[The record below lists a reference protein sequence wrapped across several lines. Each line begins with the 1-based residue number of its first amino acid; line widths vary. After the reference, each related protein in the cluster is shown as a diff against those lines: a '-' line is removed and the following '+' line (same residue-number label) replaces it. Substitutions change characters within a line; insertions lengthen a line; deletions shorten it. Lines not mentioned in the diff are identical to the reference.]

1 MRGWSCEALIASGR
15 TRSRRDAARY
25 GAGSAPNAVRLLD
38 RSHSTHRGRGVLSLR
53 EVAAQLQ
60 LHVRQLTDAGCVFGK
75 PNFTTKRLSVAP
87 PNRDLGQSHSS
98 LGVVGDLDRRRSD
111 RHLQFW
117 SRFTARTGFADQ
129 ARCTVRP
136 AMACRGVVTVAL
148 CKIALP
154 GSRLRLMLPATFR
167 RTQQAVSSSDP
178 FLRPA
183 NSARKQAGAVAQQA
197 GGDRALNSS
206 KLRRGGGSSITGG
219 SSGRGI
225 GASGVVR
232 TSTVGWPRPMPWFP
246 AICSPTRRPA
256 MSRRRSSG

>member
-25 GAGSAPNAVRLLD
+25 GAESAPNAVRLLD

-53 EVAAQLQ
+53 EVAGQLQ

-98 LGVVGDLDRRRSD
+98 LGVVGNLDGRRSD
-111 RHLQFW
+111 RHLQFR
-117 SRFTARTGFADQ
+117 SRFTARTVSQIRPVALF
-129 ARCTVRP
+129 CP

-154 GSRLRLMLPATFR
+154 GSPA
-167 RTQQAVSSSDP
+167 AANVASNI
-178 FLRPA
+178 PA
-183 NSARKQAGAVAQQA
+183 NPTSRFILRSFPQTGKFSTKQTK
-197 GGDRALNSS
+197 GGCP
-206 KLRRGGGSSITGG
+206 TGG
-219 SSGRGI
+219 
-225 GASGVVR
+225 
-232 TSTVGWPRPMPWFP
+232 W
-246 AICSPTRRPA
+246 
-256 MSRRRSSG
+256 

>member
-154 GSRLRLMLPATFR
+154 GSPA
-167 RTQQAVSSSDP
+167 AADVASNI
-178 FLRPA
+178 PA
-183 NSARKQAGAVAQQA
+183 NPTSR
-197 GGDRALNSS
+197 LI
-206 KLRRGGGSSITGG
+206 LRSFPQTGQFSTKASGGGCPTGG
-219 SSGRGI
+219 
-225 GASGVVR
+225 
-232 TSTVGWPRPMPWFP
+232 W
-246 AICSPTRRPA
+246 
-256 MSRRRSSG
+256 